1 MSGICHNRVKSVSPR
16 LRERAELAHDVGM
29 ENKYA
34 SERFGIDDTSKTEHK
49 LSPWRWSR
57 SLKSGG

>member
-34 SERFGIDDTSKTEHK
+34 GERFGIDDTSKTEHK

-57 SLKSGG
+57 SLKSEG